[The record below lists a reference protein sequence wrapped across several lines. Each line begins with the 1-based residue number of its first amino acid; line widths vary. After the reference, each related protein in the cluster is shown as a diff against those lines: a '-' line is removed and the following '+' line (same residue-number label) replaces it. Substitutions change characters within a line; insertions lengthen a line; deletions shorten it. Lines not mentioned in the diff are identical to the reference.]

1 MSNGRRGKSLRDGI
15 VTNMVESAKKFLKK
29 EAATDPNLKSM
40 ITNDRVL
47 EKMANDLFYR
57 FNYMITTHEHQEDG
71 YKDGKK
77 DGSYRAQS
85 ENGVDTR
92 VKYLANEFGHQPNI
106 SFVPRAN
113 VTESHRLKGYSFLW
127 YWP

>member
-1 MSNGRRGKSLRDGI
+1 MRD
-15 VTNMVESAKKFLKK
+15 MVNSAKKLLSKG
-29 EAATDPNLKSM
+29 EAGDGNSRNMLTS
-40 ITNDRVL
+40 DRVL
-47 EKMANDLFYR
+47 EKMADDLYYR
-57 FNYMITTHEHQEDG
+57 FNYTITTHGHHEDG
-71 YKDGKK
+71 YRSGKK

-113 VTESHRLKGYSFLW
+113 GTTEEQRLKGYSFLW
-127 YWP
+127 YWS